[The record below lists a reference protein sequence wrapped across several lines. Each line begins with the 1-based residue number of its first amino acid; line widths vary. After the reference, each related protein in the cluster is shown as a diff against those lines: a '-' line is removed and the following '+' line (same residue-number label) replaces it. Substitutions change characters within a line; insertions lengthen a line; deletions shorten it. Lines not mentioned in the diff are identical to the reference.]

1 MLVSLVALW
10 AFSAWVTVSDSINLL
25 WVTTVDGNLVQP
37 SEPLLWGLQR
47 ERRLTIGSLGS
58 GSVAGQQ
65 LRAQRADNDRLR
77 VAFDESARA
86 TLTRWAASDSLNV
99 RAQEVVRQL
108 ATLPELRSGVDAGQ
122 QDRRQAQAAY
132 DALIDSFYDMYDA
145 AAAVDD
151 DEIAKHARSLSAMSV
166 SRELLSREDALVS
179 GVLAGGSL
187 TRDDQSEIVR
197 ASTIATYTLEQAAS
211 ALPAEDQRAFREW
224 RASAPVTRLRALE
237 HALAEA
243 DPTGSAAPVTAQ
255 QWRSAADGALSGLNA
270 VIQDGGDRVVQQ
282 AVPVAV
288 GVLVR
293 LLIAGG
299 LGLVAVVA
307 SIVLAVTTTRALL
320 AQLNRLRAAALDLAE
335 HRLPGVVERVSHGQ
349 DVDLTEEAPPLAFG
363 PDEIGEVARAF
374 NTVQETAI
382 RVSVEQAELRLST
395 RNTLTSLARRT
406 QGLVKRQLDALD
418 AMQRRAT
425 TPQELTDLYTLD
437 HLAVR
442 TRRAAENLLV
452 LAGATPARTWRRSV
466 PLLDVVRGAL
476 AEVEDY
482 ARVSITPLDDSHLL
496 GRAVGDLTHLLA
508 ELIDNAVSFSP
519 PSTTVTVS
527 GQHVANGYAL
537 EIEDRG
543 LGMSAE
549 ELAEA
554 NRRIA
559 DPPEFK
565 ITGTAAR
572 LGFYVVSRLAA
583 RHDISVTLKSSP
595 YGGVAAVVLVPR
607 ELLQEPE
614 HGDLFTPAAAHP
626 QRTAPATALPQRQ
639 RPAPPTSA
647 PPTPALS
654 TSAPPAIGARPAPG
668 TPAAPVPRPAP
679 VTPSAPLPAPAPAFA
694 VASVPARPPTPAP
707 VPGAVPA
714 SRPGQATPA
723 RSTGQPHFTPGGLPL
738 RVPQTSLVPELRQHP
753 APSAAGPPPDEHVP
767 HIADDEHELRTR
779 LAALQR
785 GTVRGRAA
793 AERLLGG
800 RDHHGDQ
807 EST

>member
-10 AFSAWVTVSDSINLL
+10 GFSAWVTVSDGVNLL
-25 WVTTVDGNLVQP
+25 WATTIDANVVEP

-47 ERRLTIGSLGS
+47 ERRLTIDALGS
-58 GSVAGQQ
+58 GTALTQQ
-65 LRAQRADNDRLR
+65 LRAQREDNDRLR
-77 VAFDESARA
+77 QAFDTSARSS
-86 TLTRWAASDSLNV
+86 TTQWAAADALITRSH
-99 RAQEVVRQL
+99 EVLRQL
-108 ATLPELRSGVDAGQ
+108 ATLPELRRSIDAGKQ
-122 QDRRQAQAAY
+122 NRKQAQAAY
-132 DALIDSFYDMYDA
+132 DGLIDSFYPMYDTA
-145 AAAVDD
+145 LAVLG
-151 DEIAKHARSLSAMSV
+151 DEQIDKDGRTLTAMSRA
-166 SRELLSREDALVS
+166 RELLSRQDALVS
-179 GVLAGGSL
+179 GILAGGGF
-187 TRDDQSEIVR
+187 TRDDQAAVAK
-197 ASTIATYTLEQAAS
+197 ASIIAAYALDQAAS
-211 ALPAEDQRAFREW
+211 ALPAEDQQAFREW
-224 RASAPVTRLRALE
+224 RAGASVTQLRALE
-237 HALAEA
+237 RTMASA
-243 DPTGSAAPVTAQ
+243 DPTGSAPITAQ
-255 QWRSAADGALSGLNA
+255 QWRTAADGSLSGLNTM
-270 VIQDGGDRVVQQ
+270 IQDGGDHLVDR
-282 AVPVAV
+282 AAPVAV

-335 HRLPGVVERVSHGQ
+335 RRLPGVVERVSHGQ
-349 DVDLTEEAPPLAFG
+349 NVDLAEEAPPLAFG

-418 AMQRRAT
+418 VMQRRAT
-425 TPQELTDLYTLD
+425 TPEELTDLYALD
-437 HLAVR
+437 HLVVR

-482 ARVSITPLDDSHLL
+482 RRVSINPLDDSHLL
-496 GRAVGDLTHLLA
+496 GKAVGDLTHLLA

-519 PSTTVTVS
+519 PNTAVTVS
-527 GQHVANGYAL
+527 GQHVANGYVL

-543 LGMSAE
+543 LGMSSAD
-549 ELAEA
+549 LAEA
-554 NRRIA
+554 NRQIA

-583 RHDISVTLKSSP
+583 RHDIVVTLKSSP
-595 YGGVAAVVLVPR
+595 YGGVAAVVLVPLA
-607 ELLQEPE
+607 LLQEPE
-614 HGDLFTPAAAHP
+614 QGDPFDPDAPSPEQTTAPTAPARPRPRSSVQQGATPPPHLP
-626 QRTAPATALPQRQ
+626 QRT
-639 RPAPPTSA
+639 
-647 PPTPALS
+647 TPA
-654 TSAPPAIGARPAPG
+654 
-668 TPAAPVPRPAP
+668 VPRPDRTAP
-679 VTPSAPLPAPAPAFA
+679 PLSAPTPSTAPAFA
-694 VASVPARPPTPAP
+694 LPVRQRTTPTAPPPPQTTPPTAD
-707 VPGAVPA
+707 
-714 SRPGQATPA
+714 RPL
-723 RSTGQPHFTPGGLPL
+723 FTPGGLPL
-738 RVPQTSLVPELRQHP
+738 RVPQTSLVPELRDQP
-753 APSAAGPPPDEHVP
+753 APSATSAWPDEP
-767 HIADDEHELRTR
+767 TPGIADDEDELRTR

-793 AERLLGG
+793 AERLLGE
-800 RDHHGDQ
+800 RDPYGDQ